1 MNATPPPPPP
11 ASSFVSKTSAA
22 LRVAALLAIAGL
34 ACGCMENT
42 TSHARKNSNGSA
54 SSQTQSAS
62 TDLPTMPDSAVSQ
75 NYSIQ
80 TTTEP
85 MNPSD
90 SMGTNQPGMNSSGQ
104 MGMSGGSTMTMS
116 TTSTGSS
123 SMMTPPKTTYRPGQK
138 LEPFWIS
145 MIAEADRAVWDDQFK
160 ADKGMDVLS
169 TRIAPSMT
177 NRPAGEDGAEGLSHV
192 TYASEGADFDP
203 CVSRDGKYI
212 AYASTQHRP
221 TSDIY
226 VKGVNGRTVTQLTS
240 DPANDVM
247 PSFSPDGGRIAFC
260 SNRNGNWDI
269 FVMSAGG
276 GQALQLSSDPS
287 HELHP
292 TWSPDGKKI
301 AFCRLGETSGRWEM
315 WVMDV
320 AGTGASEFIGYGMF
334 PQWCP
339 MARTGM
345 DGRDRILFQR
355 SRERGDHAFSIW
367 TIDYRSGDA
376 SSPTEIA
383 SAQGQALIN
392 AAWSPEGDRIVYATI
407 PNPNDIAQ
415 ASDKMPQSTLW
426 MTSIDGTQKVMLTSG
441 PFMNLMPSWCTD
453 GKIYFVSDRTGVPN
467 IWSIGTDKAI
477 TAATGKRP
485 EKLSNTDFANKPSA
499 HTDPHSPAPVE
510 TPATEVTGA
519 HEAPAE
525 PGHEH

>member
-1 MNATPPPPPP
+1 MNANLPTSTRTLSI
-11 ASSFVSKTSAA
+11 ASLV
-22 LRVAALLAIAGL
+22 AIAGL

-42 TSHARKNSNGSA
+42 TSHAHKSTGGTMTTETRPTVMSA
-54 SSQTQSAS
+54 PMTN
-62 TDLPTMPDSAVSQ
+62 TVSQ
-75 NYSIQ
+75 NYAIQ

-85 MNPSD
+85 MTGTESTAMG
-90 SMGTNQPGMNSSGQ
+90 SGQTGMGTTE
-104 MGMSGGSTMTMS
+104 MGTMPSTSSTMTMT
-116 TTSTGSS
+116 TTSSSGSS

-160 ADKGMDVLS
+160 ANKGMDVLS
-169 TRIAPSMT
+169 TRTAPNMAT
-177 NRPAGEDGAEGLSHV
+177 TRPTGEDGAEGLSHV

-247 PSFSPDGGRIAFC
+247 PCFSPDGGRIAFC

-269 FVMSAGG
+269 FVMSTGG

-320 AGTGASEFIGYGMF
+320 SGTGASEFIGYGMF

-355 SRERGDHAFSIW
+355 SRERGDHAFSVW
-367 TIDYRSGDA
+367 TIDYRPGDA

-392 AAWSPEGDRIVYATI
+392 AAWAPDGERIVYATI

-426 MTSIDGTQKVMLTSG
+426 MTGVDGTQKVLLTSG
-441 PFMNLMPSWCTD
+441 PFMNLMPSWCAD
-453 GKIYFVSDRTGVPN
+453 GRIYFVSDRTGVPN
-467 IWSIGTDKAI
+467 IWSIGTEKAI

-485 EKLSNTDFANKPSA
+485 EKTSNTDFAGKPA
-499 HTDPHSPAPVE
+499 AKPHTVTPVANPSTE
-510 TPATEVTGA
+510 ATPAAAEVTGA
-519 HEAPAE
+519 HETPAE